1 MFALVLD
8 NLLVPLRS
16 HLPQNLNSFGGGDW
30 GILQDKRVPEISYS
44 GVMMLNDI
52 LDLNRIYSHVF
63 DLILHLDAASRA
75 VA

>member
-8 NLLVPLRS
+8 NLLVPLRRT
-16 HLPQNLNSFGGGDW
+16 GGSCKTSVF
-30 GILQDKRVPEISYS
+30 QKYQKYS
-44 GVMMLNDI
+44 GVMLLNDI